1 MSVRDLTNVNPDLL
15 RELAS
20 WGREDGRVLTLVMD
34 LDPSRFAT
42 AEARGSEIS
51 SLVDEAHR
59 TVEAAG
65 LAQDELLALR
75 ERVDEARDYL
85 DSGDYASEAR
95 GLALFGRSSG
105 DDLQPVRLTRTGAR
119 RVALDRWPLLAPLAR
134 EAASPRWSALLVDRR
149 HARLLRGDPERLEE
163 IASLT
168 DDERETEVR
177 GHLSEEVKSHL
188 DRTAEALRVAHEQ
201 WPLDAL
207 LIGGQHELLS
217 DMEERL
223 PGELRPLLA
232 GRFEVDMQ
240 APPDAVLEAARP
252 AMDEHA
258 ERAIEETLDRLRT
271 GSAHGTGALGL
282 EDVLEALVEARVE
295 ILLLED
301 DLASA
306 GVECPACGWL
316 GPPGHESC
324 PVDATATER
333 HEDMIEPAL
342 GRAVEQDAA
351 VLLLHERDDLRPFEG
366 IAAVLRF

>member
-20 WGREDGRVLTLVMD
+20 WGRENGRVLTLVMD

-51 SLVDEAHR
+51 SLVDQAHR
-59 TVEAAG
+59 AVEAAG
-65 LAQDELLALR
+65 VARDELLALR

-85 DSGDYASEAR
+85 ESGDYASEAR

-177 GHLSEEVKSHL
+177 GHLSEEVKGHL

-295 ILLLED
+295 ILLLENY
-301 DLASA
+301 LASA
-306 GVECPACGWL
+306 DVECPACGWL

-342 GRAVEQDAA
+342 GRAVEQDAR